1 MKLTNLFLAITQ
13 GQVQEIVNPI
23 TQLINVIVPVLLGLV
38 GSVGLIYCILL
49 GVKYA
54 RSSDPQEHE
63 QAKKAL
69 THAIIGFVLI
79 FVLLIMCNV
88 ALPYLI
94 DFWQSYGN

>member
-38 GSVGLIYCILL
+38 GSLGLVYCILL

-69 THAIIGFVLI
+69 IHAIIGFVLI
-79 FVLLIMCNV
+79 FVLLIMCRV

-94 DFWQSYGN
+94 DYWQSYGN

>member
-1 MKLTNLFLAITQ
+1 MEITNLFLAITQ

-54 RSSDPQEHE
+54 KSSDPQEHE
-63 QAKKAL
+63 QAKKSL
-69 THAIIGFVLI
+69 IHAIIGFVLI

-88 ALPYLI
+88 ALPCLI

>member
-38 GSVGLIYCILL
+38 GSVGLVYCILL

>member
-1 MKLTNLFLAITQ
+1 MKLTNLFLSITQ

-38 GSVGLIYCILL
+38 GSLGLVYCILL

>member
-38 GSVGLIYCILL
+38 GSIGLIYCILL

-54 RSSDPQEHE
+54 RSSDPQDHE

-69 THAIIGFVLI
+69 IHAIIGFVLI

-94 DFWQSYGN
+94 DYWQSYGN

>member
-23 TQLINVIVPVLLGLV
+23 TQLINVVVPVLLGLV
-38 GSVGLIYCILL
+38 GSIGLVYCILL

-54 RSSDPQEHE
+54 KSTDPQEHE

-69 THAIIGFVLI
+69 TYAIIGFVLI

>member
-23 TQLINVIVPVLLGLV
+23 TQLINVVVPVLLGLV
-38 GSVGLIYCILL
+38 GSIGLIYCILL

>member
-69 THAIIGFVLI
+69 IHAIIGFVLI

>member
-38 GSVGLIYCILL
+38 GSIGLVYCILL

-69 THAIIGFVLI
+69 IHAIIGFVLI

>member
-38 GSVGLIYCILL
+38 GSLGLVYCILL

-79 FVLLIMCNV
+79 FELLIMCNV

>member
-1 MKLTNLFLAITQ
+1 MKLKNLFLAITQ

-38 GSVGLIYCILL
+38 GSVGLVYCILL
-49 GVKYA
+49 GVKYSK
-54 RSSDPQEHE
+54 SSDPQEHE

-69 THAIIGFVLI
+69 IHAIIGFVLI
-79 FVLLIMCNV
+79 FVLLIMCDV

-94 DFWQSYGN
+94 DYWQNYDN

>member
-54 RSSDPQEHE
+54 KSSDPQEHE

-69 THAIIGFVLI
+69 IHAIIGFVLI

>member
-38 GSVGLIYCILL
+38 GSIGLVYCILL

>member
-38 GSVGLIYCILL
+38 GSIGLIYCILL

-69 THAIIGFVLI
+69 IHAIIGFVLI

>member
-38 GSVGLIYCILL
+38 GSLGLVYCILL

-69 THAIIGFVLI
+69 IHAIIGFVLI

>member
-38 GSVGLIYCILL
+38 GSVGLIYCIVL

-69 THAIIGFVLI
+69 IHAIIGFVLI

>member
-54 RSSDPQEHE
+54 RSADPQEHE

-69 THAIIGFVLI
+69 IHAIIGFVLI
-79 FVLLIMCNV
+79 FVLLIMCKV
-88 ALPYLI
+88 ALPYLV
-94 DFWQSYGN
+94 DYWQNYSN

>member
-38 GSVGLIYCILL
+38 GSLGLVYCILL